1 MMKKFISIVLTIC
14 MLFSL
19 ITVTTAAEISEDER
33 LALLKKPQSG
43 AVSHRKI
50 RRPSVQIRIP

>member
-1 MMKKFISIVLTIC
+1 MMKKLISIVLTIC

-33 LALLKKPQSG
+33 LELL
-43 AVSHRKI
+43 
-50 RRPSVQIRIP
+50 